1 MALPLSTYL
10 CPLVRNALGLFVIF
24 LVVVGIQLVY
34 LSVMGYGL
42 TKAGKQPRKPH
53 PVSVIVCAHDEEQN
67 LRELIPLLLAQDHP
81 EFEII
86 VVEDRCNDGT
96 YDYLYQE
103 TQHHA
108 RLRMVRVVHKPDH
121 IQGKKFGLT
130 LGIKAARYEW
140 LVLTDA
146 DCRPSSNHW
155 LYRMSECYD
164 ENTQIVLGFSPYQKS
179 NTWLNALIRF
189 ESLLTGILYMA
200 WAKLGKP
207 YMGVGRNLAYTKSLF
222 LNNKGFHE
230 HLEVVGGD
238 DDLFVNR
245 WANRFNTTTVTGTDA
260 ITLSKP
266 KERWRDFFH
275 QKLRHLSVG
284 KYYRF
289 SDKLLLSLF
298 SFSWLLTWCLLPAIY
313 FAPYNL
319 VLLSLFFTRWIAL
332 STVMHQG
339 SRQLGG
345 TVEIWKVPVLDII
358 FAFYYLVTGLRALV
372 VKRVKWKN

>member
-1 MALPLSTYL
+1 M
-10 CPLVRNALGLFVIF
+10 FVIF
-24 LVVVGIQLVY
+24 LIVVGIQLVY
-34 LSVMGYGL
+34 LSVLGYGL
-42 TKAGKQPRKPH
+42 AKSGKQLREPH
-53 PVSVIVCAHDEEQN
+53 AVSVIVCAHDEEQN
-67 LRELIPLLLAQDHP
+67 LRELVPLLLAQDHP

-86 VVEDRCNDGT
+86 IVEDRCNDGT
-96 YDYLYQE
+96 YDYLYQQ
-103 TQHHA
+103 TQQHE
-108 RLRMVRVVHKPDH
+108 RLRMVRVVHKPEH

-140 LVLTDA
+140 LVFTDA
-146 DCRPSSNHW
+146 DCRPSSKHW
-155 LYRMSECYD
+155 LYRMTECYD
-164 ENTQIVLGFSPYQKS
+164 DKTQIVLGFSPYQKS

-189 ESLLTGILYMA
+189 ESLLTGILYIA
-200 WAKLGKP
+200 FARLGNP

-230 HLEVVGGD
+230 HQEVVGGD

-245 WANRFNTTTVTGTDA
+245 WANRFNTTTVTGADA

-266 KERWRDFFH
+266 KARWRDFLH

-298 SFSWLLTWCLLPAIY
+298 SFSWLLTWFLLPAIY
-313 FAPYNL
+313 FTPYPWL
-319 VLLSLFFTRWIAL
+319 ILSLFLGRWISL
-332 STVMHQG
+332 SIVMHLG

-345 TVEIWKVPVLDII
+345 TVEIWKIPVLDII
-358 FAFYYLVTGLRALV
+358 FTFYYLVTGLRALV